1 MVGAN
6 DKGQSTIAGDDV
18 EVDYLLVNGT
28 VVTMDAAGTV
38 LPGGAVAIAGSHI
51 VAVGPVEDLRT
62 RFGTREEVDC
72 TGCAVLPGLI
82 NAHAHVPMSLLR
94 GLVADVQL
102 DVWLYG
108 YMFPVESRFADAAFT
123 YAGTRLSCAEMI
135 RSGTTTFV
143 DMYYFE
149 EEVARAA
156 DQAGLRAICG
166 QTVMRFPT
174 PDSPS
179 YDMGLARARAFI
191 QHWHGHERI
200 IPTIAPHAPY
210 TCTDEIY
217 REAVALAREYNV
229 PLVTHLSETE
239 RENKESL
246 QTVNR
251 SPVAY
256 AESVGTFD
264 VKAIA
269 AHCVHTDER
278 DWAILRTHNV
288 GVAPCPSS
296 NLKLASGVA
305 PYAGM
310 LASGVHLGIGTD
322 GPASN
327 DDQDLLAEVHLAA
340 MLPKGLG
347 NDPTLMPAKA
357 ALSLATSL
365 GAKAVHLDHL
375 IGSLEAGKR
384 ADLIVIDLRSL
395 HAAPRY
401 QYTADAIYNYLVY
414 AAHASDVRHT
424 IVDGRWLMRDRSLL
438 TLDEQQIMHEAQA
451 IADHIDAFLR
461 DREANLLDKILA
473 IGGVQQAE
481 IFEVQVKARSADEA
495 RILEVLHS
503 PDITI
508 TKSSERTQYDT
519 YFMFDER
526 SRGRVRYR
534 EDHRHDAGAR
544 LTPKY
549 ELTLTVPAAAR
560 DLYPHAI
567 VLSRARYTAPANRS
581 LRFYCEYFGTDRVV
595 EIEKHRR
602 RWRIVYKGQGF
613 AVNFDRLEGH
623 PFPGPYLEIK
633 SRTWSQRDAAEKV
646 ELIGEL
652 LDRLGIAEDQLLRL
666 EYFEL

>member
-1 MVGAN
+1 MA
-6 DKGQSTIAGDDV
+6 DTPSEV
-18 EVDYLLVNGT
+18 ESSFEAEVSVDYLLTGAT
-28 VVTMDAAGTV
+28 VVTMDEHGTV
-38 LPGGAVAIAGSHI
+38 LPSGAVAIAGNQI
-51 VAVGPVEDLRT
+51 VAVGSTDDLRA
-62 RFGTREEVDC
+62 RYEVREEIDC
-72 TGCAVLPGLI
+72 AGCAILPGLI

-108 YMFPVESRFADAAFT
+108 YMFPVESRFADAAFS

-156 DQAGLRAICG
+156 DEAGLRAICG

-174 PDSPS
+174 PDAPS
-179 YDMGLARARAFI
+179 YDRGLERARDFI
-191 QHWHGHERI
+191 QTWRDHERI

-217 REAVALAREYNV
+217 HEAVALAREYNV
-229 PLVTHLSETE
+229 PLVTHLSETA
-239 RENKESL
+239 RENQESL
-246 QTVNR
+246 QSVGR

-256 AESVGTFD
+256 AESVGAFE

-269 AHCVHTDER
+269 AHCVHTDAR
-278 DWAILRTHNV
+278 DWAILHTHNV

-310 LASGVHLGIGTD
+310 LAAGLHLGIGTD

-327 DDQDLLAEVHLAA
+327 DDQDLLTEVHLAA

-347 NDPTLMPAKA
+347 NDPTLVPARA

-375 IGSLEAGKR
+375 IGSIEAGKR
-384 ADLIVIDLRSL
+384 ADLIVVDLRSL
-395 HAAPRY
+395 HATPRY
-401 QYTADAIYNYLVY
+401 RYAADAIYNYLVY
-414 AAHASDVRHT
+414 VAHAADVRDT
-424 IVDGRWLMRDRSLL
+424 MVDGRWLMRDRALL
-438 TLDEQQIMHEAQA
+438 TLDEHEVIREAQA
-451 IADHIDAFLR
+451 IADRIDAFLR
-461 DREANLLDKILA
+461 EREANLLDKILA
-473 IGGVQQAE
+473 IGGVRQAE
-481 IFEVQVKARSADEA
+481 IFEVQVKARSVDEQ
-495 RILEVLHS
+495 RVLEGLGAG
-503 PDITI
+503 DITI

-519 YFMFDER
+519 YFLFDDPAL
-526 SRGRVRYR
+526 GRVRYR

-544 LTPKY
+544 LAPKY
-549 ELTLTVPAAAR
+549 ELTLTVPAAER
-560 DLYPHAI
+560 DQYPHAI
-567 VLSRARYTAPANRS
+567 VLSRARYTAPADRS
-581 LRFYCEYFGTDRVV
+581 LRFYREYFGAERVV

-602 RWRIVYKGQGF
+602 RWRIVYKGEDF
-613 AVNFDRLEGH
+613 AVNIDRLDGH
-623 PFPGPYLEIK
+623 AEPGPYLEIK
-633 SRTWSQRDAAEKV
+633 SRTWSQRDAAEKA
-646 ELIGEL
+646 ELITEL
-652 LDRLGIAEDQLLRL
+652 LERFGVDENQLIRL
-666 EYFEL
+666 EYLEL